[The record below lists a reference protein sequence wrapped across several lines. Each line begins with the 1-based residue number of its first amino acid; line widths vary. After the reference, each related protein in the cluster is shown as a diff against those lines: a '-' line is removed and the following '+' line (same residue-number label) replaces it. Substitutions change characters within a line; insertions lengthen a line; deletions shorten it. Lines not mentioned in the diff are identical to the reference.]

1 MESGSE
7 VKRANG
13 AHGETMDEKSEALL
27 LLSCFKVHWAA
38 SHEITAHGDRRRDWL
53 ALVLASSRS
62 RCSMAQ
68 CQLHSVY
75 VRRAAGLQ
83 LACTLARDPRDA
95 RRVHRSYVC
104 VGYGGPRSAR
114 CSVFVSGKAVG
125 FLRG

>member
-13 AHGETMDEKSEALL
+13 AHGETMDEKSEGLL

-38 SHEITAHGDRRRDWL
+38 SHEITAHGDRRRDWP

-62 RCSMAQ
+62 HCSMAQ

-75 VRRAAGLQ
+75 VRRRGLAACLH
-83 LACTLARDPRDA
+83 ARSRPA
-95 RRVHRSYVC
+95 RRAARASFIC
-104 VGYGGPRSAR
+104 MCGLWRSAVR
-114 CSVFVSGKAVG
+114 AVFCVCK
-125 FLRG
+125 R